1 MFEKGDSENNLSEVL
16 GPFKLNTSII
26 CLNTS
31 LLHTEK
37 TNSSYLS
44 PSPLSKFNN
53 IKTILSPTSDNVQ
66 MCFNEFIYL
75 CSDIYLLVVIFQFQ
89 HDKDDKLFC
98 SEHEEFLAAAIICP
112 SFEEEEVM
120 EPILIHFW
128 NSVFSIMIITA
139 ILGNL
144 AVLYIV
150 ISI

>member
-53 IKTILSPTSDNVQ
+53 IKTILSPT
-66 MCFNEFIYL
+66 C
-75 CSDIYLLVVIFQFQ
+75 
-89 HDKDDKLFC
+89 LF
-98 SEHEEFLAAAIICP
+98 
-112 SFEEEEVM
+112 
-120 EPILIHFW
+120 
-128 NSVFSIMIITA
+128 
-139 ILGNL
+139 
-144 AVLYIV
+144 
-150 ISI
+150 

>member
-1 MFEKGDSENNLSEVL
+1 
-16 GPFKLNTSII
+16 
-26 CLNTS
+26 
-31 LLHTEK
+31 
-37 TNSSYLS
+37 
-44 PSPLSKFNN
+44 
-53 IKTILSPTSDNVQ
+53 

-75 CSDIYLLVVIFQFQ
+75 CSNIYLLVVIFQFQ

>member
-53 IKTILSPTSDNVQ
+53 IKTILSPTSPKTTFKCVLTSSSICAQ
-66 MCFNEFIYL
+66 IFI
-75 CSDIYLLVVIFQFQ
+75 C
-89 HDKDDKLFC
+89 
-98 SEHEEFLAAAIICP
+98 
-112 SFEEEEVM
+112 
-120 EPILIHFW
+120 
-128 NSVFSIMIITA
+128 
-139 ILGNL
+139 
-144 AVLYIV
+144 
-150 ISI
+150 